1 MLFWGQARAQSAET
15 RASGW
20 DAHCD
25 GGGQR
30 STLDERLVVHLLA
43 QVVGAD
49 ALEDA
54 LDPAL
59 PACNQRRGSA
69 RRPNWPDASRQE
81 RGSGGER
88 ARAHLHLRHGQLS
101 RPVQRALLRRQYRHA
116 LAERLSVVLIGS
128 ATRVGTYEPARC
140 LASALVEPAMLVR
153 GEVEAD
159 GGPAAGG
166 PGYDAG

>member
-1 MLFWGQARAQSAET
+1 
-15 RASGW
+15 
-20 DAHCD
+20 
-25 GGGQR
+25 
-30 STLDERLVVHLLA
+30 
-43 QVVGAD
+43 
-49 ALEDA
+49 
-54 LDPAL
+54 
-59 PACNQRRGSA
+59 
-69 RRPNWPDASRQE
+69 
-81 RGSGGER
+81 
-88 ARAHLHLRHGQLS
+88 
-101 RPVQRALLRRQYRHA
+101 LLRRQYRHA